1 MKIYHFD
8 IVKDILGFGN
18 RLVIW
23 SSGCPFSCDGC
34 IVEELQSSKLGTDY
48 KIEQFYNLIINYLD
62 KIDGITFSG
71 GEPLY
76 QSKELLDFLLLLPKE
91 LDKML
96 FTGYDYNEL
105 NQNQINCYN
114 MFDLVIEGKF
124 DNKKTGNFL
133 WRGSSNQEIKS
144 PTNKYQPILKDL
156 YNSKSAGLEI
166 NINNKEIIY
175 YGIPTKNNEIK
186 KIANLLN

>member
-1 MKIYHFD
+1 
-8 IVKDILGFGN
+8 
-18 RLVIW
+18 
-23 SSGCPFSCDGC
+23 
-34 IVEELQSSKLGTDY
+34 
-48 KIEQFYNLIINYLD
+48 
-62 KIDGITFSG
+62 
-71 GEPLY
+71 
-76 QSKELLDFLLLLPKE
+76 
-91 LDKML
+91 ML